1 MAFDEMKMR
10 VMIGIFELAG
20 QTISG
25 FLLKPNYDNLEKVK
39 QTYYS
44 EAKEIARQDE
54 KKRDKAMK
62 TITRP
67 LERDEQIEQKMDLS
81 EEKIEGGIACLPCS
95 RDHFS
100 TVSGALNE
108 AIRFSRREGVSHI
121 EVKRRLGM
129 SLDELNMLERI
140 DLSPEE
146 TIKLKGKEK
155 QLADWGLNKSREL
168 RHKITSIQK
177 HEDLEKVAAEASKVR
192 TEFMSKLW
200 DVITV
205 DGSIKKLCVGL
216 KDEEYER
223 CVNTINTVLKEKE
236 QIPP

>member
-155 QLADWGLNKSREL
+155 QLANWGLNKSREL
-168 RHKITSIQK
+168 RHKITSIQN

-200 DVITV
+200 DVVTV
-205 DGSIKKLCVGL
+205 DGSIKKLCTGL
-216 KDEEYER
+216 KDEEYAR

-236 QIPP
+236 RIPP